1 MTTQSQKPWPTLTTE
16 EEFRFLTDLVF
27 KHRSADNVF
36 LTLHDHNSGTTRFAN
51 NQIIQNV
58 NTRKVTVN
66 ITAAF
71 GQKHGTA
78 STTDLTAGSVQDTLK
93 QSERIANQSPED
105 PEFLP
110 PIGPQTYSARTTSHH
125 NTVASGPAERL
136 TLVKQ
141 AIEHCQKKHFNS
153 AGIIASST
161 IHVGVAANTGLFGHE
176 QRTEARFSLTAQ
188 QAEATGWTA
197 ALHRSIQNL
206 NVETRTHEAIK
217 KASLGRNPQEIP
229 PGRYTVI
236 LEPAAVAGLLTWLMR
251 MLDAKSHD
259 KGTSA
264 FNGKL
269 EKQIIDQRLTLR
281 NRPDHPDLLG
291 QGFTSEGLP
300 IHEATWIARGI
311 LKQLSF
317 DRFTAKQHGID
328 QIPTLESPY
337 LSAESARSSNVND
350 LIRDTNRGILVTNFW
365 YIRPVNPTDLTL
377 TGMTRDGTFLIEDG
391 QITTP
396 IRNFRFHDS
405 PLRVFNQIESLTDPQ
420 EATSSETGKLL
431 VPAMK
436 IRDFNLSS
444 VTRF

>member
-1 MTTQSQKPWPTLTTE
+1 MTIQSEGSWPTLTTKD
-16 EEFRFLTDLVF
+16 EFRFLTDLVF
-27 KHRSADNVF
+27 KHRSADYLF

-58 NTRKVTVN
+58 NTRKVTLH
-66 ITAAF
+66 ITSAF

-93 QSERIANQSPED
+93 QAERIASQSPED

-110 PIGPQTYSARTTSHH
+110 PIGPQTYSAWPTSHQH
-125 NTVASGPAERL
+125 TVASGPAERL
-136 TLVKQ
+136 TLARN
-141 AIEHCQKKHFNS
+141 AIELCQDQRVNS
-153 AGIIASST
+153 AGIVASST
-161 IHVGVAANTGLFGHE
+161 MNVGVAANTGLFSHE
-176 QRTEARFSLTAQ
+176 QRTDARFSLTAQ
-188 QAEATGWTA
+188 DGEATGWTA
-197 ALHRSIQNL
+197 ALHRSIHNL
-206 NVETRTHEAIK
+206 KVEARTRGAIQ
-217 KASLGRNPQEIP
+217 KAKLGSNPQEIP

-236 LEPAAVAGLLTWLMR
+236 LESAAVAGLLTWLMR
-251 MLDAKSHD
+251 MLDAKSYD

-264 FNGKL
+264 FNGML
-269 EKQIIDQRLTLR
+269 EKQIIDRRLTLR

-300 IHEATWIARGI
+300 IHAVTWIADGI
-311 LKQLSF
+311 LKQLSY
-317 DRFTAKQHGID
+317 DRFTAKQQGID
-328 QIPTLESPY
+328 HIPTLESPY
-337 LSAESARSSNVND
+337 LSAEHAKSSSVED
-350 LIRDTNRGILVTNFW
+350 LIRETTRGILVTNFW

-405 PLRVFNQIESLTDPQ
+405 PLRAFNHIETLTDPQ
-420 EATSSETGKLL
+420 EASSSETGKLL

>member
-1 MTTQSQKPWPTLTTE
+1 MTTKSEKSWPRLTTE
-16 EEFRFLTDLVF
+16 EEFHFLTDLVL
-27 KHRSADNVF
+27 KHRSADYVF

-58 NTRKVTVN
+58 NTRKVTLN

-71 GQKHGTA
+71 GSKHGTA
-78 STTDLTAGSVQDTLK
+78 STTDLTAGSVQDALK
-93 QSERIANQSPED
+93 QAERIASQSPED

-110 PIGPQTYSARTTSHH
+110 PIGPQTYSAWPTSHH
-125 NTVASGPAERL
+125 NTGAAGPAERF
-136 TLVKQ
+136 TLVRK
-141 AIEHCQKKHFNS
+141 AIELCQKQHLNS
-153 AGIIASST
+153 AGIVASST
-161 IHVGVAANTGLFGHE
+161 INVGVAANTELFGHE
-176 QRTEARFSLTAQ
+176 QRTDARFSLTAQ
-188 QAEATGWTA
+188 DGEATGWTA
-197 ALHRSIQNL
+197 ALHRSIDNL
-206 NVETRTHEAIK
+206 NVEAHTHEAIK
-217 KASLGRNPQEIP
+217 KARLGTNPQEIP

-251 MLDAKSHD
+251 MLDVKSYD
-259 KGTSA
+259 KGTSP

-300 IHEATWIARGI
+300 IHEATWIAGGI
-311 LKQLSF
+311 LKQLTF

-337 LSAESARSSNVND
+337 LSAERARSSSVD
-350 LIRDTNRGILVTNFW
+350 DIIRDTNRGILVTNFW

-405 PLRVFNQIESLTDPQ
+405 PLRAFNHIEALTKPQ
-420 EATSSETGKLL
+420 QATSSETGKLL